1 MRIERWI
8 QGSMHAFHMVHFT
21 GAYNLLEFES
31 DFANQSSHQQI
42 DGIQYIMCTKTNYIT
57 KLVGEPM
64 QEWMGEKVWASSLED
79 TDQLS

>member
-1 MRIERWI
+1 
-8 QGSMHAFHMVHFT
+8 MHAFHMVHFT

-64 QEWMGEKVWASSLED
+64 QE
-79 TDQLS
+79 